1 MLTSGLMKQN
11 HGCCMG
17 KPLISILGPTGV
29 GKTDLAF
36 RLACSL
42 DKANILSVDTGSFY
56 KAATI
61 GTAKPPKEFTSCVRH
76 WFIDILECQEVY
88 SVGAFVSDCSSIL
101 QDLWAEGVTP
111 IVVAGT
117 LFYYYALVG
126 ERSFSAVPS
135 DSTVREKVEEKARV
149 FGEEYLRQELRKVDP
164 EREKNILPG
173 DIRRLTRALEI
184 AELGFKPTEAVVTNK
199 LDFDINLKIGLKMP
213 RDLYRTR
220 LKDRV
225 EYMISA
231 GLIEEVQDILSKT
244 GNSSLPCLNQI
255 GYKEV
260 CSYLK
265 GEIKNKDELVERIFL
280 SHWTYARKQI
290 KWLKKDKTIVWF
302 DVSEKSPDTLVEEVL
317 TLVQST
323 LENC

>member
-1 MLTSGLMKQN
+1 MQFDVVYMAIYSPRPGTAAARQEASFVPAEVAKARYDELLRLQEKISYSINQRYVGTLQEVLIDREDKTTGKFIGRTPTNKTVVFTSIRHVSPGEFVDVRINEAKSWVLY
-11 HGCCMG
+11 G

-61 GTAKPPKEFTSCVRH
+61 GTAKPPKEFTSRVRH

-126 ERSFSAVPS
+126 NVLSLPS
-135 DSTVREKVEEKARV
+135 LVIALLGKKWKKRQESTVKNTSDRNFEKLIQKEKKTY
-149 FGEEYLRQELRKVDP
+149 F
-164 EREKNILPG
+164 PG
-173 DIRRLTRALEI
+173 
-184 AELGFKPTEAVVTNK
+184 
-199 LDFDINLKIGLKMP
+199 
-213 RDLYRTR
+213 
-220 LKDRV
+220 
-225 EYMISA
+225 
-231 GLIEEVQDILSKT
+231 
-244 GNSSLPCLNQI
+244 
-255 GYKEV
+255 
-260 CSYLK
+260 
-265 GEIKNKDELVERIFL
+265 
-280 SHWTYARKQI
+280 
-290 KWLKKDKTIVWF
+290 
-302 DVSEKSPDTLVEEVL
+302 
-317 TLVQST
+317 T
-323 LENC
+323 LED